1 MPLAMQAVCLRNT
14 SKHIQDEIREPEL
27 VEPILAMYEAA
38 AGAALTERPIFSVT
52 NCTIA
57 PLQHDREMTE
67 ASLKLTKRGVP
78 IFVLPMPQAGTT
90 GPMTVLGTCVVHL
103 AELLSAVVLFQLSQS
118 GCPLISGVGSAV
130 AEMHSGGYIA
140 AGPEIGLINM
150 ICLEMSRFYGLPTQ
164 ATGISADAPAVD
176 FQAGSEGGMTG
187 LCAALAGADSLV
199 AAGGFEGVQTTS
211 LAKMVLD
218 DEQVGALRR
227 YIREDVVDETTALLG
242 DILEVGIGGHYLS
255 RRSTRRFARTEV
267 WRPAVFRRGP
277 DEASAAPQGALLE
290 RAVARAHEL
299 LATHDVLPLDDPA
312 EREIEA
318 ILARWP
324 KQRV

>member
-1 MPLAMQAVCLRNT
+1 
-14 SKHIQDEIREPEL
+14 
-27 VEPILAMYEAA
+27 
-38 AGAALTERPIFSVT
+38 
-52 NCTIA
+52 
-57 PLQHDREMTE
+57 
-67 ASLKLTKRGVP
+67 
-78 IFVLPMPQAGTT
+78 
-90 GPMTVLGTCVVHL
+90 
-103 AELLSAVVLFQLSQS
+103 
-118 GCPLISGVGSAV
+118 
-130 AEMHSGGYIA
+130 
-140 AGPEIGLINM
+140 M
-150 ICLEMSRFYGLPTQ
+150 ICLEMSRRYGLLTQ
-164 ATGISADAPAVD
+164 ATGVTSRRARPTNY
-176 FQAGSEGGMTG
+176 QAGSEGGMSG
-187 LCAALAGADSLV
+187 LCRRARRRRLAHRLP
-199 AAGGFEGVQTTS
+199 AGFDGVQTTS